1 MNKFVILLF
10 LSFVTNACFSQDSL
24 YKLGPESF
32 RKDGVPKGIVTKY
45 EWQSKI
51 YNNFREYYVYIPAQY
66 DSTKPAALMVFQD
79 GHSYANETGDFRVP
93 VVYDNLIFQK
103 KLPVTVCLFVNPGHS
118 SKEYPENR
126 FRASSRADEY
136 DVLDDR
142 YATMLM
148 DEIIPELK
156 KKYNI
161 SNDPKMHGI
170 GGLSSGAICA
180 FTAAWEHPEYFHKVL
195 SHIGS
200 YTNIRGGNNY
210 PSIIRK
216 HKRKN
221 IRIFMQDGSN
231 DLNNEH
237 GDWWLANLEMESAL
251 KYKGYEYKFEK
262 GSGTHSG
269 KHGGA
274 ILPDSLIWL
283 WNDVKIK

>member
-1 MNKFVILLF
+1 M
-10 LSFVTNACFSQDSL
+10 AQDSL
-24 YKLGPESF
+24 YKLGPDSQ
-32 RKDGVPKGIVTKY
+32 RKPGVPKGDVTKY

-51 YNNFREYYVYIPAQY
+51 YNNFREYFVYVPAQY
-66 DSTKPAALMVFQD
+66 DPTKPAALMVFQD

-93 VVYDNLIFQK
+93 IVYDNLIYEK
-103 KLPVTVCLFVNPGHS
+103 KLPVTICLFVNPGHS

-126 FRASSRADEY
+126 FRASNRADEY

-148 DEIIPELK
+148 DEIIPELA

-170 GGLSSGAICA
+170 SGLSSGAICA

-216 HKRKN
+216 HKKKD
-221 IRIFMQDGSN
+221 IKIFMQDGSN

-237 GDWWLANLEMESAL
+237 GNWWLANLEMESAL
-251 KYKGYEYKFEK
+251 KYKGYELKFEK
-262 GSGTHSG
+262 GLGTHSG
-269 KHGGA
+269 KHGGS
-274 ILPDSLIWL
+274 ILPESLIWL
-283 WNDVKIK
+283 WSDIKNK